1 MDKVVRNGEVAVIVS
16 PGFGAGWSTWANDGE
31 RAAFDPDIVAW
42 IEGGKV
48 GEPPVRN
55 GDYAGGLRD
64 AVVMW
69 IPEGTRFYIDEYDG
83 HENLVIYSGDHYLTA

>member
-16 PGFGAGWSTWANDGE
+16 PGFGAGWSTWHDDPD
-31 RAAFDPDIVAW
+31 AAVFDPDIVAW

-48 GEPPVRN
+48 GEPPIRE
-55 GDYAGGLRD
+55 GDYAGGLRN
-64 AVVMW
+64 AIVVW

-83 HENLVIYSGDHYLTA
+83 NESIVTYSDDHYLTA